1 MRETLAGP
9 IQNQIHRQR
18 FFYRIQNVVF
28 DHGVEGDII
37 RYYDYKT
44 DMLQSESRRLNE
56 REALRRK
63 WHCGDDRPMEEHS
76 LTDGRIEGIRREWY
90 PHEKPLRMQEYSG
103 GLLDGKSVAWDAEG
117 HIEQSGTTEKVC
129 LPDGPKPGTTKVRI
143 TATFEIDFH
152 KNSSHP
158 YMTEHCVFWQDQT
171 GRTRRTISGLNGRP
185 LYTARKSDCDSTR
198 IDTLS
203 SYSDITGISIG
214 IRDYKEADCVRW
226 STCAELFGQM
236 DPRRGFRVLPSER
249 RGRNADAL
257 LKWGTCPVARL

>member
-1 MRETLAGP
+1 MPSKYFSASRNERWTAPSTMRETLAGP

-117 HIEQSGTTEKVC
+117 TSNN
-129 LPDGPKPGTTKVRI
+129 PAPPKRSACRTVRNL
-143 TATFEIDFH
+143 AL
-152 KNSSHP
+152 
-158 YMTEHCVFWQDQT
+158 
-171 GRTRRTISGLNGRP
+171 RRSGLRQR
-185 LYTARKSDCDSTR
+185 LKSTSTK
-198 IDTLS
+198 IAATP
-203 SYSDITGISIG
+203 I
-214 IRDYKEADCVRW
+214 
-226 STCAELFGQM
+226 
-236 DPRRGFRVLPSER
+236 
-249 RGRNADAL
+249 
-257 LKWGTCPVARL
+257 